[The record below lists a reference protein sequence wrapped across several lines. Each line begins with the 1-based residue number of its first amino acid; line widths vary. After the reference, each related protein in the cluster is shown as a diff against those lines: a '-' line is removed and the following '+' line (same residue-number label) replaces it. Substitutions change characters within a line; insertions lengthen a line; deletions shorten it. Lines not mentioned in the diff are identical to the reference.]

1 MERFLS
7 LIEYTVA
14 ASVLISAVSSYLIVN
29 KLWSRRDRQEVA
41 ESVSIAAALLGLATG
56 IPFFIQ
62 FTMIDHTP
70 WPAVKQGVGILTGLI
85 FVLIGSGLWVREN
98 RGTGFLR
105 LFLRALRLEKRES
118 GDLIKALVQPKGADH
133 IIEVLRRMAAL
144 DSRVD
149 ELEARMIRD
158 FAARWQLHAPD
169 LDEGS
174 RDEQRGLLAV
184 REAVAAYLAIDP
196 PADQAAELVDLLAVF
211 VGIDDDVSA
220 DEATV
225 MDEIRGMVAGYVGGA
240 DVRRAL
246 HEVVIVPQDTAQ
258 FDAVRALI
266 PGAETKEARGGRVFS
281 VGTFFSP
288 AYAEQICQKYIALG
302 LFTTHVQGETGVR
315 EPQPV

>member
-14 ASVLISAVSSYLIVN
+14 VSVLISAVSSYLIVN

-98 RGTGFLR
+98 RGAGFGR
-105 LFLRALRLEKRES
+105 LFLRALKLEKRES

-133 IIEVLRRMAAL
+133 IVEVLRRMATL
-144 DSRVD
+144 DRNVH
-149 ELEARMIRD
+149 ELELRMIHD
-158 FAARWQLHAPD
+158 FTARWHLPPPD
-169 LDEGS
+169 MEEGPQDD
-174 RDEQRGLLAV
+174 RRGLLAV
-184 REAVAAYLAIDP
+184 REAVADYLAVDP
-196 PADQAAELVDLLAVF
+196 PADQAAELVDLLAAF
-211 VGIDDDVSA
+211 VGVDHDVSS

-225 MDEIRGMVAGYVGGA
+225 LEEIRGMVAGYLGGA
-240 DVRRAL
+240 DARQAL

-258 FDAVRALI
+258 FDAVRALL

-288 AYAEQICQKYIALG
+288 AYAEEICQKYIALG
-302 LFTTHVQGETGVR
+302 LFTTHVQRETASR

>member
-149 ELEARMIRD
+149 EHEARMIRD

-169 LDEGS
+169 VEEGR
-174 RDEQRGLLAV
+174 RDEQRGILAV
-184 REAVAAYLAIDP
+184 REAVAEYLAIDP

-211 VGIDDDVSA
+211 VGIDDDISA

-240 DVRRAL
+240 DIRRAL

>member
-14 ASVLISAVSSYLIVN
+14 VSVLISAVSSYLIVN
-29 KLWSRRDRQEVA
+29 KLWSRRDRRDVA
-41 ESVSIAAALLGLATG
+41 ESISIVAALLGLATG

-62 FTMIDHTP
+62 FTMIDHTT
-70 WPAVKQGVGILTGLI
+70 WPAVKQGVGILTGMI

-98 RGTGFLR
+98 RGTGFPR

-118 GDLIKALVQPKGADH
+118 GDLIKALVQPTGADH
-133 IIEVLRRMAAL
+133 IIEVLRRMATL

-149 ELEARMIRD
+149 AREADMIRD
-158 FAARWQLHAPD
+158 FAARWHLHPPEIE
-169 LDEGS
+169 EGA
-174 RDEQRGLLAV
+174 RDGQRGLLAV
-184 REAVAAYLAIDP
+184 REALADYLAVDP
-196 PADQAAELVDLLAVF
+196 PADQAAELVDLLAAF
-211 VGIDDDVSA
+211 VRIDQDVSA

-225 MDEIRGMVAGYVGGA
+225 MDEIRGMVAGYLGGA
-240 DVRRAL
+240 DARQAL
-246 HEVVIVPQDTAQ
+246 HEVVIVPQDAAQ
-258 FDAVRALI
+258 FEAVRALI

-302 LFTTHVQGETGVR
+302 LFTTHVQGETATR

>member
-70 WPAVKQGVGILTGLI
+70 WPAVKQGVGIITGLI

-105 LFLRALRLEKRES
+105 LFLRALRLERRES

-169 LDEGS
+169 VEEGP

-184 REAVAAYLAIDP
+184 REAVAEYLAIDP

-211 VGIDDDVSA
+211 VGIDDDISA

-225 MDEIRGMVAGYVGGA
+225 MDEIRGMVAGYVGG
-240 DVRRAL
+240 DDERQAL

-258 FDAVRALI
+258 FEAVRALI

-302 LFTTHVQGETGVR
+302 LFTTHVQGETAVR